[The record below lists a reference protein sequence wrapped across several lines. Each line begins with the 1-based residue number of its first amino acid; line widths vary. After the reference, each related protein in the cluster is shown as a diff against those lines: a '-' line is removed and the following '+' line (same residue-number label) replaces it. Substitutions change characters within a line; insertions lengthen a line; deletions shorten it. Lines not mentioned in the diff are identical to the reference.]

1 MILFNIGYRAKFI
14 IQSSKHIESTGSWL
28 SHLREPTSLEVHQN
42 ARLYVQEQLQV
53 LPGVGRKV
61 ADCVALFSLDQ
72 KAAIPV
78 DVHVWDIAIRDYP
91 EYTESLTSTTKSL
104 TPILY
109 EAIGDVF
116 RDKFGPRAGWA
127 HSVLFAAGYFTFFVI

>member
-1 MILFNIGYRAKFI
+1 LADLRRPSISE
-14 IQSSKHIESTGSWL
+14 SSGDI
-28 SHLREPTSLEVHQN
+28 
-42 ARLYVQEQLQV
+42 RLYVQDQLQV

-91 EYTESLTSTTKSL
+91 EYTESLTSKTKSL
-104 TPILY
+104 TPTLY

-127 HSVLFAAGYFTFFVI
+127 HSVLFAAGCLDIETYFQSR